1 MKKNM
6 LIACENREYIQG
18 LECAFHNLENIALL
32 PTAVNGDEAIH
43 TILTSDVDILLLD
56 LILPEEG
63 GIYMLNLLDRLS
75 EDRRPFTFVMSP
87 VSDDRLIFPLRDKIM
102 YCFIM
107 PVEYEIIQLRV
118 LEMMRTAE
126 MQTGRLVM
134 DLDLLEKQIAAS
146 VLAVGVPA
154 HLKGY
159 YYLRDAIRIYAMSE
173 SPLEISITNDVYPAV
188 ARIYNTR
195 PQLVEHAIRNAIEI
209 AWTRGNI
216 DTLHAYFG
224 YTINDCKG
232 KPSNREFIAMMAERA
247 RSYVKKA

>member
-18 LECAFHNLENIALL
+18 LECAFHNLENITLL

-56 LILPEEG
+56 LVLPEAG
-63 GIYMLNLLDRLS
+63 GIYLLNLLDRLS

-107 PVEYEIIQLRV
+107 PVDYEIIQLRV

-126 MQTGRLVM
+126 MQSGRLLM

-224 YTINDCKG
+224 YTINDYKG